1 MRIAV
6 INGPNLNMLGQR
18 EPHIYGT
25 KTLDDLKNMVED
37 KARVLGVEVGF
48 FQSNFEGELIE
59 HIHALKG
66 KSDGFL
72 FNPAAFSHY
81 SIALRDAV
89 LAVGLPF
96 VEVHISNIF
105 EREPFRHKSYF
116 SDIALGVISGF
127 GFDGYLY
134 ALDWLVRVLRRGE
147 TR

>member
-1 MRIAV
+1 
-6 INGPNLNMLGQR
+6 
-18 EPHIYGT
+18 
-25 KTLDDLKNMVED
+25 MVED